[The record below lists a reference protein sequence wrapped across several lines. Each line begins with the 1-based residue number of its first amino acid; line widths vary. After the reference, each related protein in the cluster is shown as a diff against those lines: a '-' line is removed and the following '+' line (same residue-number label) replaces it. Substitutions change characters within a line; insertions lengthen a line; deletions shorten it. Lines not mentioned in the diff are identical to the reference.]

1 MVYFIHLENVFGS
14 QKGAPDDCFGFV
26 HPMSFGWLVAVKCN
40 TTMVF
45 FVGRAGHFVNFWKGT
60 QRLSTT
66 HPSLIPLGRR
76 DFQEKSVTL
85 SLPSFVANLLHCPPA
100 ASCVLYKASKWECC
114 LILNISSLFDHFIV
128 SHIELSTVET
138 AYKVYVCPRGNLLYM
153 QIYLITHL
161 KLLQRGIF
169 GLLFIYFISDFT
181 L

>member
-60 QRLSTT
+60 QRLSNT
-66 HPSLIPLGRR
+66 HPPPWFRWAAAPRLPRKICNSIPSLL
-76 DFQEKSVTL
+76 
-85 SLPSFVANLLHCPPA
+85 ANLLHCPPA

-138 AYKVYVCPRGNLLYM
+138 RAVKRSV
-153 QIYLITHL
+153 ILI
-161 KLLQRGIF
+161 
-169 GLLFIYFISDFT
+169 
-181 L
+181 